1 MTATTKTP
9 RKRNSSPSSKRTPKP
24 EQPPRPTWRD
34 YLTTRKPDGKTR
46 GHVAIRWIEANC
58 VHTNDRWLG
67 KPFRL
72 LAWQKWVILA
82 LFTVGADGIRVVRW
96 ALIGIAKKN
105 GKTELAAALAL
116 FFAFGPSG
124 KDGEPEPAAL
134 VVVAA
139 GSDDQADMVFGA
151 AKTMAEQSP
160 TLRQVLEAYE
170 KEILCP
176 SLPGSKV
183 LRVAAAAKSTS
194 STLDGKNIYVVI
206 CDELHC
212 WEGAQAR
219 VVWDTLTNGTVTRL
233 QPLVLQITTAGFDP
247 ESICGEQYA
256 YGKAVATGEVDDP
269 AFLFWWV
276 EPPADADHTDPAVIE
291 AANPSFGHIM
301 QLPFYLDQLT
311 KKTVAVFKRYFLNM
325 WTESAETWLP
335 EGAWEAGDVGRFEFD
350 TVAPMWTGTD
360 SATKHDSAAHVRA
373 QWHDCGPGCAAFV
386 EGGPTR
392 KLRLSARVWER
403 PWDPRTRRPVEGW
416 KLPIAEIENEM
427 RSYHR
432 DYSLAACGYDPAL
445 FERSAQQLE
454 AEGLPMEEVPQ
465 SDARMVPAAQLLY
478 QLIVDGQVEHDGND
492 VFTRHMRNAVAV
504 QARGGDGG
512 WRLKKGAAKRKMD
525 AAIAAAIAALLA
537 AQPVEDSSSVYE
549 ERGLLTLGG

>member
-1 MTATTKTP
+1 MAAKTT
-9 RKRNSSPSSKRTPKP
+9 SSTRRSSTSSKRRSRPTEAK
-24 EQPPRPTWRD
+24 RPTWRD
-34 YLTTRKPDGKTR
+34 FLVTRKPVGKTR
-46 GHVAIRWIEANC
+46 GQVAVRWIEAHC

-72 LAWQKWVILA
+72 LLWQKWVLLA
-82 LFTVGADGIRVVRW
+82 LFTVGADGVRVVRW

-124 KDGEPEPAAL
+124 VDGEPEPAAL

-151 AKTMAEQSP
+151 AKTMVEQSA
-160 TLRQVLEAYE
+160 TLSRICEAYE
-170 KEILCP
+170 SEILCP

-183 LRVAAAAKSTS
+183 VRVAAAAKRTS

-212 WEGAQAR
+212 WEGPQAR
-219 VVWDTLTNGTVTRL
+219 VVWDTLTNGGVTRR

-247 ESICGEQYA
+247 ETICGEQYA
-256 YGKAVATGEVDDP
+256 YGKAVAAGEVVDP
-269 AFLFWWV
+269 GFFFWWV
-276 EPPADADHTDPAVIE
+276 EPPADADHSDPAVIE

-311 KKTVAVFKRYFLNM
+311 KKTAAVFKRYFLNM

-335 EGAWEAGDVGRFEFD
+335 EGAWDAGDVGPFEFD

-373 QWHDCGPGCAAFV
+373 QWHDCDPGCRAYV
-386 EGGPTR
+386 DGGPTR
-392 KLRLSARVWER
+392 KLRLSAKVWER
-403 PWDPRTRRPVEGW
+403 PWDPATRRPVEGW
-416 KLPIAEIENEM
+416 KLPIAEIENEL
-427 RSYHR
+427 RGYHR
-432 DYSLAACGYDPAL
+432 DFELASCGYDPAL

-465 SDARMVPAAQLLY
+465 SDARMVPAAQQLY

-492 VFTRHMRNAVAV
+492 VFTRHMRAAVAV

-537 AQPVEDSSSVYE
+537 GQPFESGASVYE
-549 ERGLLTLGG
+549 TQGITVVG